1 MSSSRAS
8 SDLGD
13 MPVSEPLHEP
23 DDMVIVEPPCHP
35 EEPVKVPDDAQAPFH
50 CLDCGTPFAT

>member
-1 MSSSRAS
+1 
-8 SDLGD
+8 